1 MKFCNCGLL
10 VALGLALS
18 LLDNNFVSA
27 WSIVHSHNHVLKHHH
42 SRHHYYRNNNQD
54 VMKRLAMP
62 VAATDVA
69 STEIVMERQSV
80 SWMDGKMAPTSVF
93 SSSSMWLSAAGVPSE
108 ENIQLLQ
115 RAMNAVYQE
124 RDGVKADDLLTQ
136 TIEVWEERKQPA
148 DEVSALYRVRAAVR
162 MDFTNQ
168 PQKALNDYNI
178 ALDLLEK
185 NPAAKKAADP
195 SELPAIRLGRA
206 RAIRS
211 SYLSNDNNNDDK
223 SLYGQAVED
232 YKQAF
237 LLTARYED
245 DYYESDE
252 ERMMDGAAK
261 NPFAV
266 WEYGMALRGVGNYN
280 EAYKIHL
287 AASDFFSD
295 IGDTGRSIISLLD
308 AGIDLAANMNNEK
321 AAIDVLQQAI
331 DQTTSI
337 RGNDVGLLQRVIAK
351 EGEARVALASL
362 LWNSN
367 SKSAA
372 EDMLGKSCSRLDQLE
387 ADADKRNSKN
397 PLMITTTNTSFS
409 IDDIPSAG
417 KMSCSRMKNEKFVQD
432 TLLWPKSLQ
441 EKVNKLY
448 KLKA

>member
-1 MKFCNCGLL
+1 MKFSNCGLL
-10 VALGLALS
+10 VALGLTLS
-18 LLDNNFVSA
+18 SLDNNSFVSA
-27 WSIVHSHNHVLKHHH
+27 WSIGQSKNHFLQHHH
-42 SRHHYYRNNNQD
+42 NYRNNDQNNMIQRM
-54 VMKRLAMP
+54 VMPA
-62 VAATDVA
+62 VDVA
-69 STEIVMERQSV
+69 SSEIIMEGPSV
-80 SWMDGKMAPTSVF
+80 SWKDAAPTSVF
-93 SSSSMWLSAAGVPSE
+93 SSSSMWLSAGVPSE

-124 RDGVKADDLLTQ
+124 RDGVKANDLLTQ
-136 TIEVWEERKQPA
+136 TIEVWEDRKQPA
-148 DEVSALYRVRAAVR
+148 DEISALYRVRAAVR
-162 MDFTNQ
+162 MDFTNE
-168 PQKALNDYNI
+168 PQKALTDYNI

-211 SYLSNDNNNDDK
+211 SYLSSDNNNDDK

-261 NPFAV
+261 NPYAV

-308 AGIDLAANMNNEK
+308 AGIDLAANTNNEK
-321 AAIDVLQQAI
+321 SAIDVLQQAI

-337 RGNDVGLLQRVIAK
+337 RGNDIGLLQRVIAK

-362 LWNSN
+362 LWNGN

-397 PLMITTTNTSFS
+397 PPMTTTTNTSFS